1 MRFDTVIRHGT
12 VVTAS
17 DTFRSDVGLIDGRIA
32 ALAAELTE
40 ADEIIDATGLYVMPG
55 GIDSHVHLDQPSGEG
70 IVMADDFDSGT
81 RSAAIGGNTTV
92 LSFCMQEKGQSL
104 REALKVYHGKA
115 EGRCHVDVSSHL
127 VVTDPTAEVLGQ
139 ELPALVADGYTSI
152 KVFMTYDGLRLRDD
166 EILATLDTARR
177 TGALV
182 MVHCENE
189 DAIRYLIGRHEA
201 EGLFAPRYHATTRP
215 IAAER
220 EATHRALSLA
230 EIVDTPIVIVHV
242 SNRQAMEEIRRAR
255 ERGQRI
261 AGETCP
267 QYLMLT
273 ADDLDAEA
281 LEGAKYVCSPP
292 PRDRE
297 SQEACWEGVE
307 QGVFD
312 LFSSDHCPFR
322 FDDPQG
328 KLNEKGKR
336 SFRWIPN
343 GIPGVG
349 TRLPILFSEGVMKG
363 RIDLNRFV
371 AITSTNH
378 AKLYGLYPRKGAIAI
393 GSDADIILWDPDRQ
407 VTLTNDMLQH
417 GADYTPYEGLPI
429 RGWPVRTLLR
439 GKTIVQDGRLSEEAS
454 SGMYLDRALSSLGRS
469 DDLTIRGSQGLAN
482 QIQR

>member
-1 MRFDTVIRHGT
+1 MHFDTVIRNGT

-17 DTFRSDVGLIDGRIA
+17 DTFVSDVGIRGGRIV
-32 ALAAELTE
+32 ALAADLTD
-40 ADEIIDATGLYVMPG
+40 ADEVIDATGLFVLPG

-81 RSAAIGGNTTV
+81 RSAAIGGNSSV
-92 LSFCMQEKGQSL
+92 LAFCMQEKGQSL

-115 EGRCHVDVSSHL
+115 EGKCHIDVSFHL

-139 ELPALVADGYTSI
+139 ELPALVEDGYTSL
-152 KVFMTYDGLRLRDD
+152 KVFMTYEGLRLRDD

-189 DAIRYLIGRHEA
+189 DAIRYLIGRHEE
-201 EGLFAPRYHATTRP
+201 EGKFAPKYHATTRP
-215 IAAER
+215 VAAER

-230 EIVDTPIVIVHV
+230 EIVDVPIVIVHV
-242 SNRQAMEEIRRAR
+242 SNREAMEEIRRAR
-255 ERGQRI
+255 QRGQKI

-273 ADDLDAEA
+273 ADDLD
-281 LEGAKYVCSPP
+281 LEGLDGAKFVCSPP
-292 PRDRE
+292 PRDKP
-297 SQEACWEGVE
+297 SQDACWEGLE

-322 FDDPQG
+322 FDDPEG

-336 SFRWIPN
+336 HFRWIPN
-343 GIPGVG
+343 GIPGVA

-363 RIDLNRFV
+363 RIDINRFV
-371 AITSTNH
+371 AVTSTNH
-378 AKLYGLYPRKGAIAI
+378 AKLYGMYPQKGTISI
-393 GSDADIILWDPDRQ
+393 GSDADIALWDPTKQ
-407 VTLTNDMLQH
+407 LTLTNEMLQH
-417 GADYTPYEGLPI
+417 GADYTPYEGLAVT
-429 RGWPVRTLLR
+429 GWPVRLLVR
-439 GKTIVQDGRLSEEAS
+439 GKTVMDQGSIVRAAEGRYLSRKRS
-454 SGMYLDRALSSLGRS
+454 ALS
-469 DDLTIRGSQGLAN
+469 TTPA
-482 QIQR
+482 

>member
-17 DTFRSDVGLIDGRIA
+17 DTFASDVGIKDGRIA
-32 ALAAELTE
+32 ALAAELTDAE
-40 ADEIIDATGLYVMPG
+40 EIIDATGLYLLPG
-55 GIDSHVHLDQPSGEG
+55 GIDSHVHLDQPSGNG

-81 RSAAIGGNTTV
+81 RSAAIGGNSTV
-92 LSFCMQEKGQSL
+92 MAFCMQEKGQTL
-104 REALKVYHGKA
+104 REALKVYHAKADGK
-115 EGRCHVDVSSHL
+115 CHVDVAFHL
-127 VVTDPTAEVLGQ
+127 VITDPTPDVLGQ
-139 ELPALVADGYTSI
+139 ELPALVEDGYTSL

-189 DAIRYLIGRHEA
+189 DAIRYLIGRHE
-201 EGLFAPRYHATTRP
+201 EDGKLAPKFHATTRP

-230 EIVDTPIVIVHV
+230 EIVDVPIVIVHV
-242 SNRQAMEEIRRAR
+242 SNREAMEEIRRAR
-255 ERGQRI
+255 MRGQKI

-273 ADDLDAEA
+273 ADDLDQEA
-281 LEGAKYVCSPP
+281 MEGAKYVCSPP
-292 PRDRE
+292 PRDKA
-297 SQEACWEGVE
+297 SQDACWEGLE

-328 KLNEKGKR
+328 KLNDNGKQH
-336 SFRWIPN
+336 FRWIPN
-343 GIPGVG
+343 GIPGVA

-363 RIDLNRFV
+363 RIDINRFV
-371 AITSTNH
+371 ALTSTNH
-378 AKLYGLYPRKGAIAI
+378 AKLYGLYPRKGTIAI
-393 GSDADIILWDPDRQ
+393 GADADIALWDPEKRI
-407 VTLTNDMLQH
+407 TLTNDLLQH
-417 GADYTPYEGLPI
+417 GADYTPYEGLDV
-429 RGWPVRTLLR
+429 RGWPVRLLVR
-439 GKTIVQDGRLSEEAS
+439 GKSIVDGNSLVES
-454 SGMYLDRALSSLGRS
+454 SCSGEYLPRGRS
-469 DDLTIRGSQGLAN
+469 ALVSVGPY
-482 QIQR
+482 

>member
-1 MRFDTVIRHGT
+1 MHFDTVIRNGT

-17 DTFRSDVGLIDGRIA
+17 DTFVSDVGIKNGRIV
-32 ALAAELTE
+32 ALATDLTD
-40 ADEIIDATGLYVMPG
+40 ADELIDATGLFVLPG

-81 RSAAIGGNTTV
+81 RSAAIGGNSS
-92 LSFCMQEKGQSL
+92 LLAFCMQEKGQSL

-115 EGRCHVDVSSHL
+115 EGKCHIDVSFHL

-139 ELPALVADGYTSI
+139 ELPALVEDGYTSL
-152 KVFMTYDGLRLRDD
+152 KVFMTYEGLRLRDD

-189 DAIRYLIGRHEA
+189 DAIRYLIGRHEE
-201 EGLFAPRYHATTRP
+201 EGKFAPKYHATTRP
-215 IAAER
+215 VAAER

-230 EIVDTPIVIVHV
+230 EIVDVPIVIVHV
-242 SNRQAMEEIRRAR
+242 SNREAMEEIRRAR
-255 ERGQRI
+255 QRGQKI

-273 ADDLDAEA
+273 ADDLD
-281 LEGAKYVCSPP
+281 LEGLDGAKFVCSPP
-292 PRDRE
+292 PRDKA
-297 SQEACWEGVE
+297 SQDACWEGLE

-322 FDDPQG
+322 FDDPEG

-336 SFRWIPN
+336 HFRWIPN
-343 GIPGVG
+343 GIPGVA

-363 RIDLNRFV
+363 RIDINRFV
-371 AITSTNH
+371 EVTSTNH
-378 AKLYGLYPRKGAIAI
+378 AKLYGMYPQKGTISI
-393 GSDADIILWDPDRQ
+393 GSDADIALWDPTKQ
-407 VTLTNDMLQH
+407 LTLTNEMLQH
-417 GADYTPYEGLPI
+417 GADYTPYEGLAVT
-429 RGWPVRTLLR
+429 GWPVRLLVR
-439 GKTIVQDGRLSEEAS
+439 GKTVMDQGSIVRAAEGRYLSRKRS
-454 SGMYLDRALSSLGRS
+454 ALS
-469 DDLTIRGSQGLAN
+469 TTPA
-482 QIQR
+482 

>member
-1 MRFDTVIRHGT
+1 MHFDTVIRNGT

-17 DTFRSDVGLIDGRIA
+17 DTFVSDVGIKNGRIV
-32 ALAAELTE
+32 ALATDLTD
-40 ADEIIDATGLYVMPG
+40 ADEVIDATGLFVLPG

-81 RSAAIGGNTTV
+81 RSAAIGGNSSV
-92 LSFCMQEKGQSL
+92 LAFCMQEKGQSL

-115 EGRCHVDVSSHL
+115 EGKCHIDVSFHL

-139 ELPALVADGYTSI
+139 ELPALVEDGYTSL
-152 KVFMTYDGLRLRDD
+152 KVFMTYEGLRLRDD

-189 DAIRYLIGRHEA
+189 DAIRYLIGRHEE
-201 EGLFAPRYHATTRP
+201 EGKFAPKYHATTRP
-215 IAAER
+215 VAAER

-230 EIVDTPIVIVHV
+230 EIVDVPIVIVHV
-242 SNRQAMEEIRRAR
+242 SNREAMEEIRRAR
-255 ERGQRI
+255 QRGQKI

-273 ADDLDAEA
+273 ADDLD
-281 LEGAKYVCSPP
+281 LEGLDGAKFVCSPP
-292 PRDRE
+292 PRDKP
-297 SQEACWEGVE
+297 SQDACWEGLE

-322 FDDPQG
+322 FDDPEG

-336 SFRWIPN
+336 HFRWIPN
-343 GIPGVG
+343 GIPGVA

-363 RIDLNRFV
+363 RIDINRFV
-371 AITSTNH
+371 AVTSTNH
-378 AKLYGLYPRKGAIAI
+378 AKLYGMYPQKGTIAI
-393 GSDADIILWDPDRQ
+393 GSDADIALWDPKKQ
-407 VTLTNDMLQH
+407 LTLTNEMLQH
-417 GADYTPYEGLPI
+417 GADYTPYEGLAVT
-429 RGWPVRTLLR
+429 GWPVRLLVR
-439 GKTIVQDGRLSEEAS
+439 GKTVMDQGSIVRAAEGRYLSRKRS
-454 SGMYLDRALSSLGRS
+454 ALS
-469 DDLTIRGSQGLAN
+469 TAPA
-482 QIQR
+482 